1 MRRDTRSLAPTRSP
15 LAALVLGLALALSLA
30 GPVAPIG
37 PAGAAEDTSGC
48 TTLGPDGCPLQK
60 LNCPLVQPPTLFA
73 ANGLLDTS
81 LTVIEREVQCVPLVA
96 QSSTV
101 PTEDGVQW
109 ATMEL
114 RNYASPVTPGGA
126 LQGPTWRVRKAILED
141 PSERFDAVSNP
152 VATPGT
158 RLRVLLRNSL
168 PNDPAV
174 PLDGCEPA
182 LFPVCADNPT
192 QVCSC
197 NDPAGDCP
205 PEELDRFVCD
215 KQDPGR
221 TCRVASI
228 DQEAPNCFHGPEVTN
243 LHYHGTHVSP
253 QPHSDYVLLSL
264 YSENQVD
271 PPPPEPNGD
280 PSIAIGTYQTDID
293 PFPWNQA
300 PGTHWYHPHKH
311 GSTAV
316 QLINGMAG
324 ALLIGG
330 ELDDYLYGLYGVNPT
345 SLEQLEAFEKVMVV
359 QQVFPEAVFFQPG
372 TKPTGYPPY
381 PLVNGQ
387 LVPTIHMR
395 YGEVQRWRFISA
407 TSNPA
412 TQQTVQLNLD
422 PSDFPGFE
430 VKQIAQDGVQF
441 HPINYVR
448 QPLGNAVDGYEM
460 SPGNRVDLLVRAPD
474 PPADMA
480 PMTFYVTRRVFGE
493 MPIETR
499 QAIAAQDVLMNR
511 RARVPGAAGEPD
523 GQSSTGALVRVH
535 VSGAQIPSMQLPSRW
550 PDMPPFLE
558 DQKAEGKRFMAFS
571 MPNDAT
577 GGSGQGTPQ
586 SAFFIDGLQY
596 SHSCVGATLELGKVE
611 EWRITNNSAP
621 QHPYHIHIN
630 PFQLLSRRWGVTTG
644 GQPTRYQTEEFEP
657 PYPWMDTIALKP
669 GRFNRLSET
678 RILYEPEDFS
688 GAWVIHCHFLGH
700 EDRGMMT
707 NVQAVCPTTSGTST
721 SPINFGTPL
730 ANGMGDDCQLPPSDA
745 APLVSCPAGA
755 VMMEGDG
762 HGVGHH

>member
-1 MRRDTRSLAPTRSP
+1 MRGSARCATLRPIAVLIVG
-15 LAALVLGLALALSLA
+15 LVVGLSLGVPGTA
-30 GPVAPIG
+30 A
-37 PAGAAEDTSGC
+37 AAEDDSGC

-60 LNCPLVQPPTLFA
+60 LNCPLVQPPNLFPTD
-73 ANGLLDTS
+73 GVLDTS
-81 LTVIEREVQCVPLVA
+81 LTVIQRDAECVPLVA
-96 QSSTV
+96 QSSSI
-101 PTEDGVQW
+101 PDEDAVQW
-109 ATMEL
+109 ATMTL

-141 PSERFDAVSNP
+141 PSQPFDPTDNP

-174 PLDGCEPA
+174 PLDSCEPA
-182 LFPVCADNPT
+182 LFPVCSDNPT
-192 QVCSC
+192 QLCSC
-197 NDPAGDCP
+197 NEPDGDCDP
-205 PEELDRFVCD
+205 KQPDQFVCD
-215 KQDPGR
+215 SDDPGR

-228 DQEAPNCFHGPEVTN
+228 DQEEPNCFHGAEVTN

-271 PPPPEPNGD
+271 PPPPDPAGD
-280 PSIAIGTYQTDID
+280 PSVAIGTYQTDID
-293 PFPWNQA
+293 PFPWNQP
-300 PGTHWYHPHKH
+300 PGTHWYHPHRH

-330 ELDDYLYGLYGVNPT
+330 ELDDYLFGLYGVNPADPA
-345 SLEQLEAFEKVMVV
+345 QLDRFEKVMVV
-359 QQVFPEAVFFQPG
+359 QQVFPEAIFFQNG
-372 TKPTGYPPY
+372 KKPTGYPPY

-387 LVPTIHMR
+387 LIPTIHMR

-412 TQQTVQLNLD
+412 TQQVVQLSLD

-430 VKQIAQDGVQF
+430 VRQIAQDGVQF
-441 HPINYVR
+441 HPVNYVR

-474 PPADMA
+474 PPADLA
-480 PMTFYVTRRVFGE
+480 PMTFFVTRRVFGE
-493 MPIETR
+493 MPLDAKQGVAR
-499 QAIAAQDVLMNR
+499 QNALLNLRSGLRPTPLD
-511 RARVPGAAGEPD
+511 GE
-523 GQSSTGALVRVH
+523 GGESSTGALVRVH
-535 VSGAQIPSMQLPSRW
+535 VSGVQIPAMRLPSRW
-550 PDMPPFLE
+550 PDMPPFLQ
-558 DQKAEGKRFMAFS
+558 DLKAEGRRWMAFS
-571 MPNDAT
+571 MPNDT
-577 GGSGQGTPQ
+577 SGGSGQGTPQ
-586 SAFFIDGLQY
+586 SRFFIDGLQY
-596 SHSCVGATLELGKVE
+596 SHACAGATVELGKTE

-621 QHPYHIHIN
+621 QHPFHIHIN
-630 PFQLLSRRWGVTTG
+630 PFQLLSRQWSVDTAGNLMRIQSQV
-644 GQPTRYQTEEFEP
+644 FEP

-669 GRFNRLSET
+669 GRVNRLSNT

-688 GAWVIHCHFLGH
+688 GAYVLHCHFLGH

-707 NVQAVCPTTSGTST
+707 NVQAVCPTTNGTSS

-745 APLVSCPAGA
+745 APLVSCPAEELTHGD
-755 VMMEGDG
+755 MEGLAG
-762 HGVGHH
+762 HL